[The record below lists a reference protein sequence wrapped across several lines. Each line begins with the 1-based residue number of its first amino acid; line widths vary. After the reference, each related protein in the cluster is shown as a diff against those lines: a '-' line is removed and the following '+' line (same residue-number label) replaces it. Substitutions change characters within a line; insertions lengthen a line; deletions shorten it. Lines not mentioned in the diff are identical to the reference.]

1 MSISA
6 AFNNALSGLQ
16 ASSRA
21 TDVVATNISNANTP
35 GYVRRDI
42 EVASSS
48 PSFIGGV
55 TVTGIVRNPDPA
67 ILASRREAEAS
78 LAYATTISDFL
89 SRLETKVGTPDNSF
103 ALTNLLADFEASLLT
118 ASSRPDAPERLDA
131 IVLDAQAIVDV
142 VNQTSQDIS
151 QARSEA
157 DANIDATIARLNAT
171 LEEVGYLNT
180 EIAKVNIAGQDDSAL
195 QDARQQVI
203 DEIHSFI
210 PVREAQ
216 RDNGQVALYSTGGL
230 VLIDGSPRTFEFTP
244 VNRVTPYMTQAGGQ
258 LSGLSVNGISIPT
271 STTESPISG
280 GTLIAEFAVR
290 DELGPDANLQIDAL
304 ARDLIERFQDPL
316 VDPTLSGTDA
326 GLFTDAGAAF
336 DPVDEVGIAERLSL
350 NASVDPSQGG
360 ESWRIRDG
368 INAAIPGPSGQSGLI
383 DALRDTLTGPRTPA
397 SGDFGT
403 GALSALDVAGGMLG
417 RIGVQRLSADQS
429 VSFSAITFNEM
440 SQLER
445 ANGVDTDEELQRMIQ
460 LEQAYAANA
469 RMINTVSELYD
480 ILLGLGR

>member
-16 ASSRA
+16 ASGRA

-35 GYVRRDI
+35 GYVRRDV
-42 EVASSS
+42 EVASST
-48 PSFIGGV
+48 PSFVGGV
-55 TVTGIVRNPDPA
+55 TVTGIVRNADPA

-89 SRLETKVGTPDNSF
+89 SRLETKVGTPDNPF
-103 ALTNLLADFEASLLT
+103 ALTNLLSDLEATLLT
-118 ASSRPDAPERLDA
+118 ASSRPDSAERLDA
-131 IVLDAQAIVDV
+131 VVLDAQSLVDV
-142 VNQTSQDIS
+142 ITQTSKDIS

-157 DANIDATIARLNAT
+157 DANIDATVTRLNAA
-171 LEEVGYLNT
+171 LEEVSYLNT
-180 EIAKVNIAGQDDSAL
+180 EIAKTNIAGQDDSAL

-203 DEIHSFI
+203 DEIHNFI

-230 VLIDGSPRTFEFTP
+230 VLIDGSPRELDFTP

-258 LSGLSVNGISIPT
+258 LSGLSINGIPITT
-271 STTESPISG
+271 STSESPISG

-290 DELGPDANLQIDAL
+290 DELGPDANDQIDAL

-316 VDPTLSGTDA
+316 VDPTLAAMDA
-326 GLFTDAGAAF
+326 GLFTDNGAAF
-336 DPVDEVGIAERLSL
+336 DPLDEVGIAERLTL
-350 NASVDPSQGG
+350 NAAVDPAQGG
-360 ESWRIRDG
+360 ETWRIRDG
-368 INAAIPGPSGQSGLI
+368 INAVTPGPSGQSGLI
-383 DALRDTLTGPRTPA
+383 DALRGALSDPRTPA

-403 GALSALDVAGGMLG
+403 GALSALDVASGMLG

-445 ANGVDTDEELQRMIQ
+445 ANGVDTDEELQRMIL

-469 RMINTVSELYD
+469 RVINTVSELYD